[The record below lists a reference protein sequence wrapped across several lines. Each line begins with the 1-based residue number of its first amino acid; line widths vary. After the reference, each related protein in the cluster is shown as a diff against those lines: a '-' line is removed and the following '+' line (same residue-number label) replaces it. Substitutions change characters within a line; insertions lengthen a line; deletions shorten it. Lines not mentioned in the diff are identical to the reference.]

1 MILEAVTLAQILKP
15 KEPLPQP
22 KPVQTAQVVPKQE
35 TKKPKP
41 KPITYKV
48 KSGDTLNSISKAHRV
63 PVSRLW
69 SANRQLHNPDIIR
82 VGERLRIPRPD
93 DKLKKRAM
101 IKVAVNRDTI
111 KSAAPTLQK
120 LGGFSS
126 SGNSYEPG
134 QCTWHVKNLAPW
146 VESWG
151 DASSWS
157 YNASKDGYATHST
170 PEAGAVAWRSGH
182 VAYVI
187 KVTNAG
193 VLVSEM
199 NYDYVPFHQREIVV
213 PVSSYQYIY

>member
-22 KPVQTAQVVPKQE
+22 KPAQTVQVVPKKE
-35 TKKPKP
+35 IKKPKL

-48 KSGDTLNSISKAHRV
+48 KSGDTLTTISKARRV

-82 VGERLRIPRPD
+82 VGERLRIPRPG

-101 IKVAVNRDTI
+101 IKASFKRTTSSDVNI
-111 KSAAPTLQK
+111 KPSQS
-120 LGGFSS
+120 GGFSS

-146 VESWG
+146 VGSWG

-157 YNASKDGYATHST
+157 YNASKDGYTTHLT
-170 PEAGAVAWRSGH
+170 PVAGAVAWRSGH

-187 KVTNAG
+187 KVTNVG
-193 VLVSEM
+193 VLISEM
-199 NYDYVPFHQREIVV
+199 NYDYIPYHQREVVV